1 MPLPTFEKCLR
12 PILQLASTGDISRRS
27 VLEPLSDQFQLT
39 AEEREKTIPS
49 GQSTVMQSRTGW
61 AMTFLTKGGL
71 IEKISRGQYR
81 ITGRGREFLLQYP
94 IEITN
99 KDLSAIPG
107 WKEAWGMD
115 KKDLPS
121 EGPSTE
127 GTETS
132 ASPIELIENGVQSL
146 RTELSAE
153 VLKNVLAQSPTFFE
167 HLVLDVLLAM
177 GYGGSRESAVAH
189 LGKAGDE
196 GIDGRVNQDALGL
209 DQIMVQ
215 AKRYAPDRA
224 VDRQMVQ
231 AFIGSLAGQGVTKG
245 ILITTSYF
253 NDNALEFVR
262 RGSNTKV
269 VLVDGEQLVA
279 LMLRYHIGVRVS
291 RTVEI
296 LELDQN
302 YFEPE

>member
-1 MPLPTFEKCLR
+1 MAA
-12 PILQLASTGDISRRS
+12 ASNISRRS
-27 VLEPLSDQFQLT
+27 VVEPISDLFQLSS
-39 AEEREKTIPS
+39 EEREQTIPS
-49 GQSTVMQSRTGW
+49 GQSTVMQSRSGW
-61 AMTFLTKGGL
+61 AMTYLTKGGL
-71 IEKISRGQYR
+71 IEKVSRGQYC
-81 ITGRGREFLLQYP
+81 ITDRGREFLIKYP
-94 IEITN
+94 TEISHQNLRDIDGWEQQWGIN
-99 KDLSAIPG
+99 K
-107 WKEAWGMD
+107 
-115 KKDLPS
+115 KKPYDRETVGDAS
-121 EGPSTE
+121 
-127 GTETS
+127 ETS
-132 ASPIELIENGVQSL
+132 VAPIELVENGIQSL
-146 RTELSAE
+146 RAELSGD
-153 VLKNVLAQSPTFFE
+153 VMKNILAQSPTFFE

-177 GYGGSRESAVAH
+177 GYGGSRESAAAH

-215 AKRYAPDRA
+215 AKRYAPDRPI
-224 VDRQMVQ
+224 DRQTVQ

-253 NDNALEFVR
+253 NENALEFVR

-269 VLVDGEQLVA
+269 VLVDGEQLVE

-302 YFEPE
+302 YFQDD